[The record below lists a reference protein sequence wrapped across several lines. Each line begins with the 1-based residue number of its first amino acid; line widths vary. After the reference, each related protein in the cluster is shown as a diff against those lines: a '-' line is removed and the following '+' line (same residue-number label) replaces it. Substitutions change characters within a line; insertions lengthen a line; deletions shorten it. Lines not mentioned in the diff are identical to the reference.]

1 MTMHLKK
8 AGLAGAALAILLS
21 VPAYAQDKGTVCRL
35 LTSGGKATASVPPS
49 ANYVP
54 GVDVHGKPVVGADVN
69 AAPASIIAPDKIR
82 IPVTI
87 SVLQG
92 LQLPPGTKLDADVG
106 MVEVFMNGKVMYNG
120 QDITAQTYAACG
132 MQAPE
137 AVKEPQPVV
146 PAQQQVQTL
155 PTVTQTQKAPVAPPP
170 AVTLNQRS
178 PLKDYEL
185 PKEGDVIY
193 GEGH

>member
-1 MTMHLKK
+1 MKKFALMTVVSVL
-8 AGLAGAALAILLS
+8 GLSLS
-21 VPAYAQDKGTVCRL
+21 VPALAQDKNTVCRL
-35 LTSGGKATASVPPS
+35 LTPGGKSTAVAPPS

-54 GVDVHGKPVVGADVN
+54 GVDVGGKPVVPADVN

-92 LQLPPGTKLDADVG
+92 LQLPPGTKLDAEAG

-120 QDITAQTYAACG
+120 QDITPQTYAACG
-132 MQAPE
+132 MQAPAE
-137 AVKEPQPVV
+137 AVTAPQPVV
-146 PAQQQVQTL
+146 PAQQQAPTL
-155 PTVTQTQKAPVAPPP
+155 PTVTQTQKAPVAPPPP